1 MRVNCKTRVSVS
13 VEVEEGMVEEGGMR
27 DVKTPVELV
36 SIDDGE
42 EDDDNDAV
50 GEMVLVGVIW
60 PPIVMKLPV
69 GYDRLFEETPVEL
82 TTMFGVEDEGLDSS
96 GVELEPVL
104 LVDDVLEWGDT
115 VIPVSAV
122 VADACADGGNNIPPP
137 SFAPVVDGVVA
148 VAVAVLDVVG
158 VVTVGGV

>member
-1 MRVNCKTRVSVS
+1 MRVSCKTRVSVS
-13 VEVEEGMVEEGGMR
+13 VEVEEGMVEDGGMR

-50 GEMVLVGVIW
+50 GDMVLVGVIW

-104 LVDDVLEWGDT
+104 LVDDVPE
-115 VIPVSAV
+115 
-122 VADACADGGNNIPPP
+122 
-137 SFAPVVDGVVA
+137 
-148 VAVAVLDVVG
+148 
-158 VVTVGGV
+158 